1 MCEVHGQRRFTGT
14 CVANKD
20 DVGVIQVIGATPIVM
35 LDKILHSLDAFEI
48 LLIRTMDGPC
58 NATRRDS
65 RALTH
70 CLDRRTEHVD
80 TVDAHCPK
88 PLTDLGAQGTVGDGV
103 QDAERPPFT
112 QELPDS
118 LLDHVR
124 VVDLRQA
131 LDGDLDSVE
140 LAACSTSDLI
150 TRRTQRIAH
159 PRAAGQPPRPC
170 PRR

>member
-1 MCEVHGQRRFTGT
+1 
-14 CVANKD
+14 
-20 DVGVIQVIGATPIVM
+20 M

-48 LLIRTMDGPC
+48 LLIRTMDGPR
-58 NATRRDS
+58 NTTRRDS
-65 RALTH
+65 RALTQ
-70 CLDRRTEHVD
+70 CLDGWTEHVD

-103 QDAERPPFT
+103 QNAERAPLT

-150 TRRTQRIAH
+150 TRRTQRIGNDEDDLACKTLGH
-159 PRAAGQPPRPC
+159 GATLRTSLHIKATIAYDLDVEHRGDRPFG
-170 PRR
+170 